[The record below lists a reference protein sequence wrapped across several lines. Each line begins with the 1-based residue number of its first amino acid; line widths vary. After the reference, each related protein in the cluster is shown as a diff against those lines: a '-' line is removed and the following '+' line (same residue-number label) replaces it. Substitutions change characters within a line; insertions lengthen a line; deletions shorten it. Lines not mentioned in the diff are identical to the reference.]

1 MVVET
6 VWMAV
11 DSVDCRRQCGLQE
24 TTWMVVDSVYRGR
37 DSVDGGRDSVDGR
50 RQRGLQET
58 TWMAAETE
66 WMAVEIVWMAVDCV
80 DCRRL
85 DCTEMGLFRR
95 FKGSRDHF

>member
-1 MVVET
+1 MVVEI

-66 WMAVEIVWMAVDCV
+66 LPLGMSVFFSATVTHVLP
-80 DCRRL
+80 RR
-85 DCTEMGLFRR
+85 GQ
-95 FKGSRDHF
+95 